1 MTSQELKIRK
11 FEGSDYPDIVRLSNT
26 VFPERKRTEEFFRHY
41 DKNKA
46 EKCEHQRYIVE
57 IEEKVIGCGHYT
69 QLEWNYAPGK
79 YFIYGCIDPDFQ
91 GQGYGSEFYR
101 YLMDELEEKDP
112 KKLVVHTRED
122 KKKSIRFLEDRGFKE
137 TQREC
142 ELVLDV
148 NDFDFDFE
156 EFSGLEEKL
165 DVDHGIKLRS
175 LEEIRFDEEN
185 KRKLHELYND
195 VYKDVPIS
203 GEYTGKDFD
212 RFVKSHESP
221 KLFPEAY
228 LVAVKDDKFIGLS
241 SKWEMDGE
249 NTLFTQLTGVR
260 EKYRGK
266 GIATAMKVKA
276 IEIASEKGIQKM
288 KTSTETGNEAMLHI
302 AQKLGYEKK
311 LAWISYEKRLKR

>member
-1 MTSQELKIRK
+1 MPPKELEIRK
-11 FEGSDYPDIVRLSNT
+11 FEGSDYPEIVRLSNT
-26 VFPERKRTEEFFRHY
+26 VFPEMKRTEESFRNY

-46 EKCEHQRYIVE
+46 EKCEHQRYIAE
-57 IEEKVIGCGHYT
+57 INDEVIGCGHYT

-79 YFIYGCIDPDFQ
+79 FFIYGCIDPDLQ
-91 GQGYGSEFYR
+91 GEGYGSEFYR
-101 YLMDELEEKDP
+101 YLMDELEEKEP
-112 KKLVVHTRED
+112 KKLGVHTRED
-122 KKKSIRFLEDRGFKE
+122 KERSIRFLEDRGFKE

-148 NDFDFDFE
+148 DDFDLE
-156 EFSGLEEKL
+156 EFSGLEDRL
-165 DVDHGIKLRS
+165 DEDHGIELRS
-175 LEEIRFDEEN
+175 LDEMRLDEEDM
-185 KRKLHELYND
+185 KKLHELYNEI
-195 VYKDVPIS
+195 YKDVPIS
-203 GEYTGKDFD
+203 GEYTGKDYD
-212 RFVKSHESP
+212 RFVKSLESP

-249 NTLFTQLTGVR
+249 NALFTQLTGVR
-260 EKYRGK
+260 EKHRGK

-276 IEIASEKGIQKM
+276 IEKASEEGIQKM

-311 LAWISYEKRLKR
+311 LAWISYEKML